1 MCKYMRPF
9 LVLLLGL
16 TVPVA
21 VAAQAQAPQTP
32 PAQPPATQAPAKP
45 ATKPPVRQQQP
56 AGASARA
63 LVMTLQVTSRAGA
76 GVGDVKVTIDGPV
89 SRDARTDEGGI
100 ARFPNVKPGTYKVR
114 FDHPKYVSF
123 EKELTLKPGQSQA
136 FDISLDEA
144 PAPPP
149 APAPAK
155 PTAPALGT
163 PGDPKTVNIADFLD
177 KNLIGAREP
186 MKRTALGCSG
196 LLESDLLQ
204 VRDPLP
210 ERSHDTYDE
219 TLYVVAGQG
228 TIKLAGRDTNLEP
241 ASFVVVPR
249 GTAYSLARR
258 GSKPLILI
266 STYAG
271 EPCSSASGAAA
282 QKQN

>member
-1 MCKYMRPF
+1 
-9 LVLLLGL
+9 
-16 TVPVA
+16 
-21 VAAQAQAPQTP
+21 
-32 PAQPPATQAPAKP
+32 
-45 ATKPPVRQQQP
+45 
-56 AGASARA
+56 
-63 LVMTLQVTSRAGA
+63 
-76 GVGDVKVTIDGPV
+76 
-89 SRDARTDEGGI
+89 
-100 ARFPNVKPGTYKVR
+100 VKPGTYRVR
-114 FDHPKYVSF
+114 FESAKYVTF

-149 APAPAK
+149 APAAPAK
-155 PTAPALGT
+155 PSAPSLGT

-177 KNLIGAREP
+177 KNLIGNREP

-204 VRDPLP
+204 LRDPMP
-210 ERSHDTYDE
+210 EKSHDTYDE

-228 TIKLAGRDTNLEP
+228 TIKLAGHETNLEP

-249 GTAYSLARR
+249 GTAYSLSRR

-271 EPCSSASGAAA
+271 EPCAGGSGSAA
-282 QKQN
+282 QK

>member
-1 MCKYMRPF
+1 MRTLF
-9 LVLLLGL
+9 VLLLGL

-21 VAAQAQAPQTP
+21 ATAAQQAPQTP

-45 ATKPPVRQQQP
+45 APKPAAQQP
-56 AGASARA
+56 AADPARA
-63 LVMTLQVTSRAGA
+63 LTMTLQITSRSGQ
-76 GVGDVKVTIDGPV
+76 GLPDVKVTIDGPV
-89 SRDARTDEGGI
+89 SRDTKADEGGI
-100 ARFPNVKPGTYKVR
+100 ARFPNVKPGVYRVR

-123 EKELTLKPGQSQA
+123 EKELTLKPGQSQS
-136 FDISLDEA
+136 FDVSLDEA

-149 APAPAK
+149 APAPVK
-155 PTAPALGT
+155 PAAPALGT

-210 ERSHDTYDE
+210 EKSHDTYDE

-228 TIKLAGRDTNLEP
+228 TIKLAGRETNLEP
-241 ASFVVVPR
+241 AGFVVIPR

-282 QKQN
+282 QK